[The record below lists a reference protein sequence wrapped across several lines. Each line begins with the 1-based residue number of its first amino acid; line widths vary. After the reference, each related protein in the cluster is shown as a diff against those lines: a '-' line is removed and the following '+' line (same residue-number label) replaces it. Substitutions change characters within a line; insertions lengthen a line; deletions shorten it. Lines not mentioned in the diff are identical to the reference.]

1 MVDTACDGEHM
12 RYPAPAPSEKVT
24 ALSQSDERVISSS
37 KGINVSRQ
45 LPAAAQPLNGS
56 DRLFVNWILQVQ
68 ATGMFLV
75 KRNQGTPSSIDE
87 LILYTKPFQISSKQ

>member
-1 MVDTACDGEHM
+1 MKE
-12 RYPAPAPSEKVT
+12 
-24 ALSQSDERVISSS
+24 SSHRQ
-37 KGINVSRQ
+37 KGLTLVGSY
-45 LPAAAQPLNGS
+45 LQPLNGS

-75 KRNQGTPSSIDE
+75 KQNQGTPSSIDE